1 MISILLIIL
10 KIIGIAL
17 LVILGVLLLLLLA
30 VLLVPVRYRLKG
42 SYNESFHCK
51 GKITWLLHL
60 ISIRIQVDEGVV
72 TSIRILGIPLSFF
85 QKKKSKVTASVED
98 VVKDTVKD
106 TVEAVKDEAGTR
118 SSAEDSAEGFAEDA
132 SVEQT
137 DEDSAESAPKKEVA
151 DTTESAPE
159 SATESNSRNPFTKI
173 RQKIQSF
180 IDKIKSIIAKI
191 KDFIRNIKYKK
202 KQLKRYLAIL
212 QSDTTKA
219 AFALCKKKIF
229 RMLKHIF
236 PGKLK
241 ADITFGFDDPATTGY
256 CLAVYGMLPEYV
268 GKNIIVHPDF
278 DNQVFKADFNI
289 KGKIRAWTLI
299 CQVLGILMD
308 KNCKRLY
315 HIVKKEIANE
325 HNK

>member
-17 LVILGVLLLLLLA
+17 LVILGVLLLLLLV

-60 ISIRIQVDEGVV
+60 ISIRIQVDEEVV

-85 QKKKSKVTASVED
+85 QKKKSKVAASVED
-98 VVKDTVKD
+98 VAKDAVKD
-106 TVEAVKDEAGTR
+106 TVEAIKDETGTK
-118 SSAEDSAEGFAEDA
+118 SSAEDSEEGFAEDA

-137 DEDSAESAPKKEVA
+137 NEKPAESIPEKEVA

-159 SATESNSRNPFTKI
+159 STTEVNSRNPFTVI

-180 IDKIKSIIAKI
+180 IDKI

-278 DNQVFKADFNI
+278 DKQIFKADFNI